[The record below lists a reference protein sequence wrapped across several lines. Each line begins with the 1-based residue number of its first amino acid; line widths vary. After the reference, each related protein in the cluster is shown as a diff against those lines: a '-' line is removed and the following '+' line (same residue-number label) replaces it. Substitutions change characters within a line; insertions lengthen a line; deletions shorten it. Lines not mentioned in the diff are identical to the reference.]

1 MIVYY
6 DDGHFK
12 FRNFGERTRSLE
24 DIDANELDINKELNL
39 NNHTMPISNF
49 PEPFITCCFTN
60 DDLAFISLF
69 LN

>member
-6 DDGHFK
+6 DDGLFK
-12 FRNFGERTRSLE
+12 FRNFGVTTRTE
-24 DIDANELDINKELNL
+24 EEIEVNELNINKELTL

-49 PEPFITCCFTN
+49 PEPFVTCCFTN

>member
-6 DDGHFK
+6 DDGLFK
-12 FRNFGERTRSLE
+12 FRNFGETTRTLE
-24 DIDANELDINKELNL
+24 AIAENELDINKQLNI

-49 PEPFITCCFTN
+49 PEPFITCCFTS
-60 DDLAFISLF
+60 DELAFISLF